1 MPQARPASP
10 IITGLVSGAFSGLIV
25 LAVIVLVDHFIFSGR
40 ESARYGLVPTLIGAG
55 IIGAGVGA
63 VVGAVVVLSGS
74 APAGIAAGAVI
85 FALLRLIGMG
95 MMGGWTVL
103 AVFMGLIYG
112 ALFGWA
118 VASSV
123 TKALQGE

>member
-10 IITGLVSGAFSGLIV
+10 MVTALVSGAISGLIV

-40 ESARYGLVPTLIGAG
+40 ESARYGLVATLISAGIVGAG
-55 IIGAGVGA
+55 
-63 VVGAVVVLSGS
+63 VGAVVVLSGS

-85 FALLRLIGMG
+85 FALIRLIGMG